1 MTSLLAS
8 LRSILQYLH
17 RVYEMLGCWHN
28 KFPSK
33 PKAFF
38 LLSGCLD
45 ALDQYVST
53 LFEDKSQKADLEFI
67 DHQNGQLNHIK
78 LRRTVS

>member
-1 MTSLLAS
+1 
-8 LRSILQYLH
+8 
-17 RVYEMLGCWHN
+17 MLGCWHN

-45 ALDQYVST
+45 ALDQYVSS
-53 LFEDKSQKADLEFI
+53 LFEDKSQKADLGFI
-67 DHQNGQLNHIK
+67 DFHNGQLNHN
-78 LRRTVS
+78 